1 MIKQTFPED
10 VERALAIAKCES
22 GFNPNAKGPTQDS
35 GIFQLH
41 EPSHGKRMEKLGL
54 DPFDVEDN
62 VAFARMLYDEQGWK
76 PWVCAWSKEHLALVE
91 R

>member
-1 MIKQTFPED
+1 MTLIRETFPED
-10 VERALAIAKCES
+10 PDRALAIANCES

-35 GIFQLH
+35 GIFQIH
-41 EPSHGKRMEKLGL
+41 EPSHGVRMEALGL

-62 VAFARMLYDEQGWK
+62 VAYARNLYDEQGWK
-76 PWVCAWSKEHLALVE
+76 PWVCHTRGLAYN